1 MQPRRLRLGDVVDDY
16 CSRCR
21 LLSNHA
27 IAAIV
32 DDVIK
37 QTRCST
43 CDFEHPYK
51 DGKLPVRRAKKDG
64 TSALYKQVL
73 DNVADAVPDDQPAP
87 PAAKSAPQS
96 RPVLAR
102 PDAPRPVPVLPE
114 PSVVDTPA
122 PRRLPVPAP
131 AASAPPASAAA
142 GSVPV
147 GSVPL
152 GPVSVGAGTVAAPTL
167 VRPAAPSAPAPVAPA
182 PLAAAPASEP
192 VDPRDDAGQGIVHRR
207 LIRATLPRVEG
218 AEREA
223 RPIPVFTVHEAANA
237 RGKFRR
243 FPRPAGHG
251 FGQGGGNGQGGNGNV
266 MPRFGHGNQPSPFGA
281 QGRGHGK
288 GGGQHPN
295 RGGQHGNQGNRA
307 NQQQRRGNKGR

>member
-73 DNVADAVPDDQPAP
+73 DNVTDAVPDDPPAP
-87 PAAKSAPQS
+87 PVAKSAPPS

-102 PDAPRPVPVLPE
+102 PDAPRPVPALPE
-114 PSVVDTPA
+114 PPAVDMPVA
-122 PRRLPVPAP
+122 AAAPVPAP
-131 AASAPPASAAA
+131 PVSAPGAAA
-142 GSVPV
+142 PM
-147 GSVPL
+147 
-152 GPVSVGAGTVAAPTL
+152 L
-167 VRPAAPSAPAPVAPA
+167 VRPAAAAAPSTPAPVAPA

-243 FPRPAGHG
+243 FPRPAGQRPPGQG
-251 FGQGGGNGQGGNGNV
+251 FGHGNGNGQGGNGNV
-266 MPRFGHGNQPSPFGA
+266 MPRFGHGHGGHGQPSPFGA
-281 QGRGHGK
+281 QGRGK

-295 RGGQHGNQGNRA
+295 RGGGGQHGNRA

>member
-32 DDVIK
+32 DDLIK

-73 DNVADAVPDDQPAP
+73 DNVTDGVPDDQPSAAAP
-87 PAAKSAPQS
+87 V
-96 RPVLAR
+96 RPAR
-102 PDAPRPVPVLPE
+102 PEAPRPVPVLPE
-114 PSVVDTPA
+114 TPAIETPVAAAAPAPLTSMPTPTPTPA
-122 PRRLPVPAP
+122 PSPTL
-131 AASAPPASAAA
+131 
-142 GSVPV
+142 
-147 GSVPL
+147 
-152 GPVSVGAGTVAAPTL
+152 AAPTL
-167 VRPAAPSAPAPVAPA
+167 VRPAAAAPPAAPT
-182 PLAAAPASEP
+182 PLAAEPASQSDES
-192 VDPRDDAGQGIVHRR
+192 RDDGNEGIVHRR
-207 LIRATLPRVEG
+207 LIRATLPKVEG
-218 AEREA
+218 AERDP

-243 FPRPAGHG
+243 FPRPAGG
-251 FGQGGGNGQGGNGNV
+251 FGGGGNGNGQGGNGNA
-266 MPRFGHGNQPSPFGA
+266 MPRFGHGGQPSPFSA

-288 GGGQHPN
+288 GGGQQPN
-295 RGGQHGNQGNRA
+295 RGGGQPGNRSGG
-307 NQQQRRGNKGR
+307 QQRRGNKGR

>member
-64 TSALYKQVL
+64 TSALYQQVL
-73 DNVADAVPDDQPAP
+73 DNVSDGVPEDAAAA
-87 PAAKSAPQS
+87 PAAKPPSPI

-102 PDAPRPVPVLPE
+102 PDAPRQLVPESPSIDIAAPAAAAPV
-114 PSVVDTPA
+114 
-122 PRRLPVPAP
+122 
-131 AASAPPASAAA
+131 AASAPGPVPAAA
-142 GSVPV
+142 TG
-147 GSVPL
+147 
-152 GPVSVGAGTVAAPTL
+152 PTL
-167 VRPAAPSAPAPVAPA
+167 VRPVAASAPAAA
-182 PLAAAPASEP
+182 PLAAAPPPSQPAE
-192 VDPRDDAGQGIVHRR
+192 PRDDAAEAIVHRR
-207 LIRATLPRVEG
+207 LIRATLPKIEG

-243 FPRPAGHG
+243 FPRPAGQRPPGQG
-251 FGQGGGNGQGGNGNV
+251 FGYGNGNGQGGNGNA
-266 MPRFGHGNQPSPFGA
+266 MPRFGHGHGGHGQPSPFGA
-281 QGRGHGK
+281 QGRGK

-295 RGGQHGNQGNRA
+295 RGGGGQHGNRA

>member
-51 DGKLPVRRAKKDG
+51 DGKLPVRRTKKDG
-64 TSALYKQVL
+64 TSALYQQVL
-73 DNVADAVPDDQPAP
+73 DNVTDGIPDEAAAP
-87 PAAKSAPQS
+87 VAKPAAPI
-96 RPVLAR
+96 RPALAR
-102 PDAPRPVPVLPE
+102 PDAPRPQPVSE
-114 PSVVDTPA
+114 SPA
-122 PRRLPVPAP
+122 IDVVPAP
-131 AASAPPASAAA
+131 PAPAP
-142 GSVPV
+142 
-147 GSVPL
+147 
-152 GPVSVGAGTVAAPTL
+152 VAAPTL
-167 VRPAAPSAPAPVAPA
+167 VRPAASAPAPAPPA
-182 PLAAAPASEP
+182 PLAAAPASQP
-192 VDPRDDAGQGIVHRR
+192 ADTRDEADEGIVHRR
-207 LIRATLPRVEG
+207 LIRATLPKVEG
-218 AEREA
+218 AEREP
-223 RPIPVFTVHEAANA
+223 RPIPTFTVHEAANA

-243 FPRPAGHG
+243 FPRPAGQRPPGQG
-251 FGQGGGNGQGGNGNV
+251 FGHGNGNGQGGNGNV
-266 MPRFGHGNQPSPFGA
+266 MPRFGHGGQPSPFGA

-288 GGGQHPN
+288 GGGPHAN
-295 RGGQHGNQGNRA
+295 RGGQHGNRA

>member
-51 DGKLPVRRAKKDG
+51 DGKLPVRRARKDA
-64 TSALYKQVL
+64 TSALYQQVL
-73 DNVADAVPDDQPAP
+73 DNVTDGAPDDADAA
-87 PAAKSAPQS
+87 PAA
-96 RPVLAR
+96 RPASPIRPALAR
-102 PDAPRPVPVLPE
+102 PDAPRPQPVSE
-114 PSVVDTPA
+114 A
-122 PRRLPVPAP
+122 PTIDIPAP
-131 AASAPPASAAA
+131 AAPAP
-142 GSVPV
+142 
-147 GSVPL
+147 
-152 GPVSVGAGTVAAPTL
+152 VAAPTL
-167 VRPAAPSAPAPVAPA
+167 VRPAAAAPSPAPASPA
-182 PLAAAPASEP
+182 PLAAAPASQPAET
-192 VDPRDDAGQGIVHRR
+192 RDAADEGIVHRR
-207 LIRATLPRVEG
+207 LIRATLPKVEG
-218 AEREA
+218 AEREP
-223 RPIPVFTVHEAANA
+223 RPIPTFTVHEAANA

-251 FGQGGGNGQGGNGNV
+251 FGQGNGNGQGGNGNV
-266 MPRFGHGNQPSPFGA
+266 MPRFGHGGQPSPFGA

-288 GGGQHPN
+288 GGGPRPN
-295 RGGQHGNQGNRA
+295 QGGGQHGSRA

>member
-32 DDVIK
+32 DDAIK

-51 DGKLPVRRAKKDG
+51 DGKLPVRRTKKDG

-73 DNVADAVPDDQPAP
+73 DNVTDGAPDDQPSAVAKPAP
-87 PAAKSAPQS
+87 ARAALP
-96 RPVLAR
+96 R
-102 PDAPRPVPVLPE
+102 PDAPRPVPGPVLPE
-114 PSVVDTPA
+114 SPAIDTPA
-122 PRRLPVPAP
+122 AAVAPVPVP
-131 AASAPPASAAA
+131 TPTSAPPAPA
-142 GSVPV
+142 P
-147 GSVPL
+147 P
-152 GPVSVGAGTVAAPTL
+152 APTL
-167 VRPAAPSAPAPVAPA
+167 VRPAAVATPAPGAPA
-182 PLAAAPASEP
+182 PLAAAPANPPAE
-192 VDPRDDAGQGIVHRR
+192 PRDDAGEAVVHRR

-237 RGKFRR
+237 RGKLRR

-251 FGQGGGNGQGGNGNV
+251 SGAGHGFGQGGGSGSGGNGNA
-266 MPRFGHGNQPSPFGA
+266 MPRFGHGGQPSPFGA
-281 QGRGHGK
+281 QGRSHGK
-288 GGGQHPN
+288 GGGPSQN
-295 RGGQHGNQGNRA
+295 RGGGGGGQQGNRG
-307 NQQQRRGNKGR
+307 NQQRRGNKGR

>member
-32 DDVIK
+32 DDAIK

-51 DGKLPVRRAKKDG
+51 DGKLPVRREKKDG

-73 DNVADAVPDDQPAP
+73 DNVTDGIPEDVAAKPAAAVRPALARPEAPRPAAVTPEPPAIDLPAP
-87 PAAKSAPQS
+87 P
-96 RPVLAR
+96 
-102 PDAPRPVPVLPE
+102 
-114 PSVVDTPA
+114 PA
-122 PRRLPVPAP
+122 P
-131 AASAPPASAAA
+131 
-142 GSVPV
+142 
-147 GSVPL
+147 
-152 GPVSVGAGTVAAPTL
+152 APTL
-167 VRPAAPSAPAPVAPA
+167 VRPVAAAASAPAPRPASAPM
-182 PLAAAPASEP
+182 PLAAAPAATDAAPAE
-192 VDPRDDAGQGIVHRR
+192 DTRDGADEGIVHRR

-243 FPRPAGHG
+243 FPRPSGHG
-251 FGQGGGNGQGGNGNV
+251 FGAGHGGGHGGNGNTSGNFNGNA
-266 MPRFGHGNQPSPFGA
+266 MPRFGHGGQPSPFNA
-281 QGRGHGK
+281 QGRGQGK
-288 GGGQHPN
+288 GGGQPN
-295 RGGQHGNQGNRA
+295 RGGQQQHGNR

>member
-32 DDVIK
+32 DDAIK

-51 DGKLPVRRAKKDG
+51 DGKLPVRRTKKDG

-73 DNVADAVPDDQPAP
+73 DNVTDGVPDDQPSAVAKPVAP
-87 PAAKSAPQS
+87 IRAA
-96 RPVLAR
+96 LAR
-102 PDAPRPVPVLPE
+102 PDAPRPVPVLPD
-114 PSVVDTPA
+114 PPAIDMPAAAAAPPA
-122 PRRLPVPAP
+122 PPAP
-131 AASAPPASAAA
+131 A
-142 GSVPV
+142 PV
-147 GSVPL
+147 GVP
-152 GPVSVGAGTVAAPTL
+152 APTL
-167 VRPAAPSAPAPVAPA
+167 VRPAAAAPTAPGTPA
-182 PLAAAPASEP
+182 PLAAAPVEP
-192 VDPRDDAGQGIVHRR
+192 VEPRDDAGEAIVHRR

-243 FPRPAGHG
+243 FPRPAGG
-251 FGQGGGNGQGGNGNV
+251 FGNGSGGNGNGNA
-266 MPRFGHGNQPSPFGA
+266 MPRFGHGGQPSPFGA
-281 QGRGHGK
+281 QGRGPGK
-288 GGGQHPN
+288 GGGQQPN
-295 RGGQHGNQGNRA
+295 RGGGGQHGNR

>member
-51 DGKLPVRRAKKDG
+51 DGKLPARRTKKDA

-73 DNVADAVPDDQPAP
+73 DNVSEGSPDDAGARSAP
-87 PAAKSAPQS
+87 PP

-102 PDAPRPVPVLPE
+102 PDAPRPQLVVPE
-114 PSVVDTPA
+114 TPSSPPIDIPA
-122 PRRLPVPAP
+122 PTPVAAP
-131 AASAPPASAAA
+131 AAAAVPAR
-142 GSVPV
+142 
-147 GSVPL
+147 L
-152 GPVSVGAGTVAAPTL
+152 
-167 VRPAAPSAPAPVAPA
+167 APVAPPA
-182 PLAAAPASEP
+182 PAPPAPPLAAAPPAAPEAP
-192 VDPRDDAGQGIVHRR
+192 GEDRPQADEGIVHRR

-218 AEREA
+218 AEREP
-223 RPIPVFTVHEAANA
+223 RPIPTFTVHEAANA
-237 RGKFRR
+237 RAKFRR
-243 FPRPAGHG
+243 FPRPGH
-251 FGQGGGNGQGGNGNV
+251 QNHGNGQGPFNGNA
-266 MPRFGHGNQPSPFGA
+266 MPRFGHGGQPSPFGT
-281 QGRGHGK
+281 GRGHGK

-295 RGGQHGNQGNRA
+295 NRGGGQPHGNRA

>member
-32 DDVIK
+32 DDAIK

-73 DNVADAVPDDQPAP
+73 DNVADALPEDQPAP
-87 PAAKSAPQS
+87 PAARPAAQV

-102 PDAPRPVPVLPE
+102 PDAPRPVPTLPE
-114 PSVVDTPA
+114 TPAVDTPA
-122 PRRLPVPAP
+122 AAAAPVPATP
-131 AASAPPASAAA
+131 APAP
-142 GSVPV
+142 SVP
-147 GSVPL
+147 GT
-152 GPVSVGAGTVAAPTL
+152 GPAAPTL
-167 VRPAAPSAPAPVAPA
+167 VRPAAAAPATPAPVVPP

-251 FGQGGGNGQGGNGNV
+251 SGGGHGFGHGNGNGQGGNGNGNV
-266 MPRFGHGNQPSPFGA
+266 MPRFGHGGQPSPFGT

>member
-51 DGKLPVRRAKKDG
+51 DCKQPTRRTKKDA

-73 DNVADAVPDDQPAP
+73 DNVSDGSPEDAGARSGP
-87 PAAKSAPQS
+87 PP
-96 RPVLAR
+96 RPVLAAR
-102 PDAPRPVPVLPE
+102 PDAPRPQLVVPDP
-114 PSVVDTPA
+114 PSPVSNE
-122 PRRLPVPAP
+122 VPAP
-131 AASAPPASAAA
+131 SP
-142 GSVPV
+142 
-147 GSVPL
+147 
-152 GPVSVGAGTVAAPTL
+152 
-167 VRPAAPSAPAPVAPA
+167 APAPVAAPAVAAAPPRLAPA
-182 PLAAAPASEP
+182 PAPAAPAPPAPPVAAAPASPAPPEASAEDRP
-192 VDPRDDAGQGIVHRR
+192 QADEGIVHRR
-207 LIRATLPRVEG
+207 LIRATLPRAEG
-218 AEREA
+218 AEREP
-223 RPIPVFTVHEAANA
+223 RPIPTFTVHEAANA
-237 RGKFRR
+237 RAKFRR
-243 FPRPAGHG
+243 FPRPGHHGHG
-251 FGQGGGNGQGGNGNV
+251 NGQGPFNGNAMPRFGQGG
-266 MPRFGHGNQPSPFGA
+266 QPSPFGSH

-295 RGGQHGNQGNRA
+295 RGGNQPHGNRA

>member
-32 DDVIK
+32 DDAIK

-51 DGKLPVRRAKKDG
+51 DGKLPVRRTRKDA
-64 TSALYKQVL
+64 TSALYQQVL
-73 DNVADAVPDDQPAP
+73 DNVTDGIPEDA
-87 PAAKSAPQS
+87 PAAAAPKPPSAV
-96 RPVLAR
+96 RPALAR
-102 PDAPRPVPVLPE
+102 PDVPRPQPVSE
-114 PSVVDTPA
+114 SPA
-122 PRRLPVPAP
+122 IDIPAP
-131 AASAPPASAAA
+131 AAPATPAP
-142 GSVPV
+142 
-147 GSVPL
+147 
-152 GPVSVGAGTVAAPTL
+152 VAAPTL
-167 VRPAAPSAPAPVAPA
+167 VRPVAAAPAPPPA
-182 PLAAAPASEP
+182 PLAAAPPSQPAE
-192 VDPRDDAGQGIVHRR
+192 PRDDAGEAIVHRR
-207 LIRATLPRVEG
+207 LIRATLPKVEG

-251 FGQGGGNGQGGNGNV
+251 FGHGSGNGQGGNGNA
-266 MPRFGHGNQPSPFGA
+266 MPRFGHGGQPSPFGA

-288 GGGQHPN
+288 GGGPRPN
-295 RGGQHGNQGNRA
+295 QGGGQHGNRA

>member
-51 DGKLPVRRAKKDG
+51 DGKLPARRTRNA

-73 DNVADAVPDDQPAP
+73 DNVTEGTADEAAAP
-87 PAAKSAPQS
+87 SRLAGP

-102 PDAPRPVPVLPE
+102 TDAPRPALVSPDPQ
-114 PSVVDTPA
+114 PTPD
-122 PRRLPVPAP
+122 PAP
-131 AASAPPASAAA
+131 AAAPPPAAARPAPIAAPPA
-142 GSVPV
+142 
-147 GSVPL
+147 L
-152 GPVSVGAGTVAAPTL
+152 
-167 VRPAAPSAPAPVAPA
+167 RSAPAPAPM
-182 PLAAAPASEP
+182 PVAAAPSGPEAPPADRPAEDREP
-192 VDPRDDAGQGIVHRR
+192 AHEAIVHRR

-218 AEREA
+218 AEREP
-223 RPIPVFTVHEAANA
+223 RPIPTFTVHEAANA
-237 RGKFRR
+237 RPNKFRR
-243 FPRPAGHG
+243 FRPAGQGHG
-251 FGQGGGNGQGGNGNV
+251 HGHGNFNGNFTGNGNFNGNA
-266 MPRFGHGNQPSPFGA
+266 RFGHGGQPSPFGA
-281 QGRGHGK
+281 HPGRGHGK
-288 GGGQHPN
+288 GGPN
-295 RGGQHGNQGNRA
+295 RGGNQQHGNRA

>member
-51 DGKLPVRRAKKDG
+51 DGKLPVRRAKKDA
-64 TSALYKQVL
+64 TSALYQQVL
-73 DNVADAVPDDQPAP
+73 DNVTDGAPDDADAAPAARPAP
-87 PAAKSAPQS
+87 PI

-102 PDAPRPVPVLPE
+102 PDAPRPQPVSE
-114 PSVVDTPA
+114 APA
-122 PRRLPVPAP
+122 IDVPAP
-131 AASAPPASAAA
+131 AAPAPA
-142 GSVPV
+142 
-147 GSVPL
+147 
-152 GPVSVGAGTVAAPTL
+152 AAPTL
-167 VRPAAPSAPAPVAPA
+167 VRPAAAALSPAAPPV

-192 VDPRDDAGQGIVHRR
+192 PETRDPADEGIVHRR
-207 LIRATLPRVEG
+207 LIRATLPKVEG
-218 AEREA
+218 AEREP
-223 RPIPVFTVHEAANA
+223 RPIPTFTVHEAANA

-251 FGQGGGNGQGGNGNV
+251 FGHGNGSGQGGNGNA
-266 MPRFGHGNQPSPFGA
+266 MPRFGHGGQPSPFSA

-288 GGGQHPN
+288 GGGPQPN
-295 RGGQHGNQGNRA
+295 RGGGQHGNRA

>member
-32 DDVIK
+32 DDAIK

-73 DNVADAVPDDQPAP
+73 DNVTDGAPDDQPA
-87 PAAKSAPQS
+87 AAA
-96 RPVLAR
+96 RPVAPIRPALAR
-102 PDAPRPVPVLPE
+102 PDAPRPVPVTP
-114 PSVVDTPA
+114 DTPA
-122 PRRLPVPAP
+122 IDAP
-131 AASAPPASAAA
+131 AAAVAAPAAALPAPPAAA
-142 GSVPV
+142 GP
-147 GSVPL
+147 
-152 GPVSVGAGTVAAPTL
+152 APTL
-167 VRPAAPSAPAPVAPA
+167 VRPAAAAASAPAPA
-182 PLAAAPASEP
+182 PLAAAPPAPP
-192 VDPRDDAGQGIVHRR
+192 VEPRDDAAEAIVHRR

-251 FGQGGGNGQGGNGNV
+251 SGGGHGFGNGNGNGNA
-266 MPRFGHGNQPSPFGA
+266 MPRFGHGGQPSPFGA
-281 QGRGHGK
+281 QGRGPGK
-288 GGGQHPN
+288 GGGQQPN
-295 RGGQHGNQGNRA
+295 RGGGGQHGNR
-307 NQQQRRGNKGR
+307 NQHRRGNKGR

>member
-1 MQPRRLRLGDVVDDY
+1 MEPRRQRLGDVVDDY

-51 DGKLPVRRAKKDG
+51 DGKLPVRRTKKDG
-64 TSALYKQVL
+64 TSALYQQVL
-73 DNVADAVPDDQPAP
+73 DNVTDGIPDDAVP
-87 PAAKSAPQS
+87 AAKPASPI

-102 PDAPRPVPVLPE
+102 PDAPRPQPVSE
-114 PSVVDTPA
+114 S
-122 PRRLPVPAP
+122 PVTDSPAP
-131 AASAPPASAAA
+131 APPA
-142 GSVPV
+142 P
-147 GSVPL
+147 
-152 GPVSVGAGTVAAPTL
+152 VAAPTL
-167 VRPAAPSAPAPVAPA
+167 VRPAAAASTPVPAPPA
-182 PLAAAPASEP
+182 PLAAAPPAET
-192 VDPRDDAGQGIVHRR
+192 RDVADEAIVHRR
-207 LIRATLPRVEG
+207 LIRATLPKVEG
-218 AEREA
+218 AEREP
-223 RPIPVFTVHEAANA
+223 RPIPTFTVHEAANA

-243 FPRPAGHG
+243 FPRPAGQRPPGQG
-251 FGQGGGNGQGGNGNV
+251 FGHGNGSGQGGNGNV
-266 MPRFGHGNQPSPFGA
+266 MPRFGHGGQPSPFGA

-288 GGGQHPN
+288 GGGPRPN
-295 RGGQHGNQGNRA
+295 QGGGQHGNRA

>member
-32 DDVIK
+32 DDTIK

-51 DGKLPVRRAKKDG
+51 DGKLPVRRAKKDA

-73 DNVADAVPDDQPAP
+73 DNVADAVPEDQPALFAPRPAP
-87 PAAKSAPQS
+87 PV

-102 PDAPRPVPVLPE
+102 PDAAPRPVPVPSE
-114 PSVVDTPA
+114 TSVVEA
-122 PRRLPVPAP
+122 PLAATAF
-131 AASAPPASAAA
+131 AAS
-142 GSVPV
+142 
-147 GSVPL
+147 
-152 GPVSVGAGTVAAPTL
+152 GPAAPTL
-167 VRPAAPSAPAPVAPA
+167 VRPAAAAAPVIAPAPSAPAASAPA
-182 PLAAAPASEP
+182 ASGSGPLAAAPASEP

-243 FPRPAGHG
+243 FPRPSGHG
-251 FGQGGGNGQGGNGNV
+251 FGHGNGNGNSQGNGNGNV
-266 MPRFGHGNQPSPFGA
+266 MPRFGHGGQPSPFNA

-295 RGGQHGNQGNRA
+295 RGGQHGNHGNRA